1 MKNINLIKNIAIIA
15 DFIVS
20 GIAASMQSSNPALS
34 GTLFGLSAVI
44 LFVAVVCVVLEIV
57 LNKKK

>member
-1 MKNINLIKNIAIIA
+1 MKNINSIKNCAIVL

-20 GIAASMQSSNPALS
+20 GVAASMQQTNPALS

-44 LFVAVVCVVLEIV
+44 LFVAVVCVVVEFIKS
-57 LNKKK
+57 KKK